1 MICNP
6 CRSPILVREVQP
18 PHIYVRGDGR
28 LKLSK
33 QSTTYQYNLLFS
45 SNPCSCFRCP
55 AISPRFR
62 RRSKTE
68 LRAAKSGLVQPIVA
82 GFLRRGFPR
91 GWGVWCQKRRLT
103 VLRIAL
109 EAGLP
114 RGELRSISPGTAG
127 TRGRV
132 RVTRFERNTL
142 LATPLGTIRSKN
154 WTAMTNSKTDAASIS
169 TDNIIKPTLEKLSEE
184 QRQGL
189 EAWKKKRDEE
199 FESLRAK
206 WDQEDQ
212 EIRSCT

>member
-1 MICNP
+1 MICKP

-33 QSTTYQYNLLFS
+33 QSTTYQYNLLFP
-45 SNPCSCFRCP
+45 SNLCSCFRCS
-55 AISPRFR
+55 ATSRRFHR
-62 RRSKTE
+62 ISKTK

-91 GWGVWCQKRRLT
+91 GWGVWYKKRLFA

-109 EAGLP
+109 EEGLP

-142 LATPLGTIRSKN
+142 FGDSAG
-154 WTAMTNSKTDAASIS
+154 DDSI
-169 TDNIIKPTLEKLSEE
+169 
-184 QRQGL
+184 
-189 EAWKKKRDEE
+189 
-199 FESLRAK
+199 
-206 WDQEDQ
+206 
-212 EIRSCT
+212 

>member
-1 MICNP
+1 MICKP
-6 CRSPILVREVQP
+6 CRSPLLVREVQP

-33 QSTTYQYNLLFS
+33 QSTTYQYNLLFVS
-45 SNPCSCFRCP
+45 SNPCLCFRCS
-55 AISPRFR
+55 ATSSRFR
-62 RRSKTE
+62 RVSKTE

-91 GWGVWCQKRRLT
+91 GWGVWSKKRLLA

-142 LATPLGTIRSKN
+142 FGDSAG
-154 WTAMTNSKTDAASIS
+154 DDSI
-169 TDNIIKPTLEKLSEE
+169 
-184 QRQGL
+184 
-189 EAWKKKRDEE
+189 
-199 FESLRAK
+199 
-206 WDQEDQ
+206 
-212 EIRSCT
+212 